1 MARPFRIEFPGA
13 LHHVISR
20 GDNRRRIVWDDADR
34 RRRLD
39 WLARVVGQH
48 GWKLHAFCLM
58 TNHEHLFVETPQ
70 PNLSVGMQLLN
81 GAYTQY
87 VNFKRHC
94 SGHLFR
100 EANRSDLFEAP
111 SDPRAPRK
119 VLSPFRAFAD
129 IGATESS
136 GSRTIPVWAR
146 FLESKYNES
155 LGYDDARTVA
165 KSLK

>member
-20 GDNRRRIVWDDADR
+20 GDNRRRIVWDDADG

-70 PNLSVGMQLLN
+70 PTRSVGMQLLN

-87 VNFKRHC
+87 VNFKRHR
-94 SGHLFR
+94 SGHVFH
-100 EANRSDLFEAP
+100 EANRPDLFEAP

-119 VLSPFRAFAD
+119 GCCPLFGPFSIYVRDRSMPREVGRLILKKA
-129 IGATESS
+129 GV
-136 GSRTIPVWAR
+136 R
-146 FLESKYNES
+146 NE
-155 LGYDDARTVA
+155 
-165 KSLK
+165 

>member
-1 MARPFRIEFPGA
+1 MTAFRIEFPGG

-70 PNLSVGMQLLN
+70 PNLSVEMQLLN

-87 VNFKRHC
+87 VNFKRHR
-94 SGHLFR
+94 SGHLFH

-111 SDPRAPRK
+111 S
-119 VLSPFRAFAD
+119 LSL
-129 IGATESS
+129 IH
-136 GSRTIPVWAR
+136 I
-146 FLESKYNES
+146 
-155 LGYDDARTVA
+155 
-165 KSLK
+165 